1 MSLYT
6 PRILVKRHQGPKWFN
21 SNIRHH
27 LKCLRTLKRRF
38 KVQPTLQRE
47 HKIHQ
52 MENLLQSKL
61 EQAKS
66 EFESELIE
74 SHHKSNYSAIY
85 SYIRSVSNQNV
96 LPSTLHLDDIFAA
109 SGSEKASLFNK
120 YFHSVFTRSSF
131 QLPPFYEMDMP
142 STTLSDIC
150 ISELDVFRVL
160 RSLDTT
166 KAKGCDGI
174 NPKLLKICAL
184 SLHQPLHH
192 LFSLSLSQKYLPLEW
207 RTHLIKP
214 IFKSGDKSSI
224 RNYRPISLLSVVSKV
239 LEKLIFNSIVD
250 FVSDSISVS
259 QFGFLRGRSTLQQ
272 MLVFF
277 NTLLSSASQT
287 DVIYLDFKKAFDSV
301 AHNELL
307 FGITGD
313 LWLWVRAYLSNRVQ
327 YVSIGQSTSPKL
339 PVISGVPQGSILGPV
354 LFLIFVNDL
363 PSTLSR
369 SKVLLFADDTKCI
382 MPICSLQ
389 DCLNLQTDLSRL
401 SDWCSTWNLPLNEE
415 KCSVIHFKPR
425 SSPSSFNYH
434 LNGKQ
439 ISSIAAHKDLG
450 LFVSADL
457 TWRSHYQLIS
467 SRAYKMLGILR
478 RVFSSSVSV
487 PAKRSLYISLVR
499 SQLLY
504 CSSVWHP
511 YLLVDIKY
519 LECVQRRAT
528 KFIASNSLL
537 DYRNRL
543 IHLNLLPLMM
553 EFEIVDIMFLVKSVK
568 FPSGHFNIHEFVQ
581 FCSYSTRAGHSFKL
595 KHPLCRTNYE
605 RNFYFNRI
613 PRLWNSLPFLDITL
627 SPSVIKSKL
636 RAYFWDHFMSNFNSN
651 NLCTYHYLCPC
662 PKCSQLP
669 VKMHFNV
676 SL

>member
-1 MSLYT
+1 
-6 PRILVKRHQGPKWFN
+6 
-21 SNIRHH
+21 
-27 LKCLRTLKRRF
+27 
-38 KVQPTLQRE
+38 
-47 HKIHQ
+47 
-52 MENLLQSKL
+52 
-61 EQAKS
+61 
-66 EFESELIE
+66 
-74 SHHKSNYSAIY
+74 
-85 SYIRSVSNQNV
+85 
-96 LPSTLHLDDIFAA
+96 
-109 SGSEKASLFNK
+109 
-120 YFHSVFTRSSF
+120 
-131 QLPPFYEMDMP
+131 MP

-160 RSLDTT
+160 RSLDIT

-174 NPKLLKICAL
+174 SPKLLKICAL
-184 SLHQPLHH
+184 SLYQPLHH

-239 LEKLIFNSIVD
+239 LEKLIFNNIVD

-277 NTLLSSASQT
+277 NTLLSSASLT
-287 DVIYLDFKKAFDSV
+287 DVIYLDFKKA
-301 AHNELL
+301 
-307 FGITGD
+307 
-313 LWLWVRAYLSNRVQ
+313 
-327 YVSIGQSTSPKL
+327 
-339 PVISGVPQGSILGPV
+339 
-354 LFLIFVNDL
+354 
-363 PSTLSR
+363 
-369 SKVLLFADDTKCI
+369 LLFADDTKCI

-415 KCSVIHFKPR
+415 KCSAIHFKSR

-467 SRAYKMLGILR
+467 SRAYKMLGLLR

-528 KFIASNSLL
+528 KFIASNPLL

-553 EFEIVDIMFLVKSVK
+553 EFELVDIMFLVKSVK
-568 FPSGHFNIHEFVQ
+568 FPSGHFNIHKFVQ
-581 FCSYSTRAGHSFKL
+581 FCSHPTRAGHSFKL
-595 KHPLCRTNYE
+595 KHLLCRSNYE

-627 SPSVIKSKL
+627 SLSVIKSKL
-636 RAYFWDHFMSNFNSN
+636 RAYFWDHFMLSPVVAMFG
-651 NLCTYHYLCPC
+651 LCVALC
-662 PKCSQLP
+662 
-669 VKMHFNV
+669 
-676 SL
+676 